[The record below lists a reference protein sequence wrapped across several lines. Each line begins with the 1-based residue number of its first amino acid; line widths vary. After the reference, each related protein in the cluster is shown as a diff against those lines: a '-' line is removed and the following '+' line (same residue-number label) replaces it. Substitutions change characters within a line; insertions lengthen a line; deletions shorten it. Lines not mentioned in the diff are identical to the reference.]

1 MNDFL
6 EKVMKERVADAA
18 AAAHATPPTYSG
30 QGRAEGRKKRS
41 LSERLASGGSMASII
56 AEVKKASPSAG
67 LIRADYHPEVI
78 AAEYERCGAVGISV
92 LTEPRYFLGSDDHL
106 RAVRE
111 AVDLPILRKDFI
123 GDLRQVHESAR
134 LGADVILLICAALDF
149 ALVKELNQAALSAG
163 LEVLVETHTRA
174 ELEQALELEDAIIG
188 VNSRNLKTLKT
199 DLAVAKELA
208 AAIPP
213 GRLSVAESGI
223 RNRRDIEEL
232 QAVGY
237 KGFLIGESLMK
248 SDDIVSAFSG
258 LRCGVRRLTQMGKI

>member
-1 MNDFL
+1 MSDFL
-6 EKVMKERVADAA
+6 QKVMKERIADARPA
-18 AAAHATPPTYSG
+18 ARAMPLAALQQKAV
-30 QGRAEGRKKRS
+30 AGRKRRS
-41 LSERLASGGSMASII
+41 LAARLASGGSSACII

-67 LIRADYHPEVI
+67 LIRADYEPALI

-92 LTEPRYFLGSDDHL
+92 LTEPRHFLGSDEHL

-123 GDLRQVHESAR
+123 GHPRQIYESAA
-134 LGADVILLICAALDF
+134 LGADVILLICAALDV
-149 ALVKELNQAALSAG
+149 ALVKELYETALSAG

-174 ELEQALELEDAIIG
+174 ELEQALELEGAIIG

-208 AAIPP
+208 AVIPP
-213 GRLSVAESGI
+213 NRVSVAESGI
-223 RNRRDIEEL
+223 RSRSDIEEL
-232 QAVGY
+232 RAVGY

-248 SDDIVSAFSG
+248 SDDIAAAFRG
-258 LRCGVRRLTQMGKI
+258 LAGG